1 MSVLRSPF
9 FPISKVKLTS
19 SLSIVATDQEP
30 PKEGE
35 EGYESYFKAY
45 QAFIIASQRSMRVP
59 RLAAAEMAS
68 KSNFP
73 LTRPVSTCSPLSVNR
88 ARYSSQWKVS
98 DLYETT

>member
-1 MSVLRSPF
+1 M
-9 FPISKVKLTS
+9 KLTS

-68 KSNFP
+68 KSNYPPTLLFR
-73 LTRPVSTCSPLSVNR
+73 LAHRSHVDRT
-88 ARYSSQWKVS
+88 RYSSQWKVS